1 MSRKIKGSVLDKFIA
16 NILFED
22 NAPSF
27 TQMPA
32 DDDDVE
38 PDINNGG
45 TTIPSE
51 LPIGSSEHMAVQLSV
66 QVPPVEDPDYKPV
79 NSTDLSYAAEA
90 IARMVPDKQ
99 AEWYYDELHRLLDL
113 ANERNETVV
122 AEDGEYDINLESFS
136 LKIKD
141 VIGILIEQ
149 SEDDSNPSSEMS
161 FDDMATELGY
171 SSPTGP
177 RQDLERIVSRMGF
190 TAEKILPEDLQALQ
204 DFAIYEFINHLSS
217 MDLIDPEDVE
227 DLRASPN
234 DVMSLDS
241 FRFFFVSGFMLPAFR
256 EIMKNARKLVEAEID
271 KLGVPTKTRQ
281 TIMNQAFGDTPRS
294 NSKLMKK
301 LYKDAAK
308 EGMSDDEAD
317 ESLAKL
323 KDAFPTLQSLAS
335 VEGDLVS
342 GAMSIWQRAGK
353 AKKERIISQALG
365 STASFQEAE

>member
-27 TQMPA
+27 TQISA
-32 DDDDVE
+32 DDNVE
-38 PDINNGG
+38 PDINDDG
-45 TTIPSE
+45 TTVPSE
-51 LPIGSSEHMAVQLSV
+51 LPIGSSEQMAVQLSV
-66 QVPPVEDPDYKPV
+66 QSPPVEDPDYKPV

-90 IARMVPDKQ
+90 IARMVPDEQ
-99 AEWYYDELHRLLDL
+99 AQWYYDELHRLLDL

-149 SEDDSNPSSEMS
+149 SEDDGRNPSGEMS
-161 FDDMATELGY
+161 FDDMATKLGY

-177 RQDLERIVSRMGF
+177 RQDLERIISRMGF
-190 TAEKILPEDLQALQ
+190 TAEKISPEDLQALQ

-227 DLRASPN
+227 DLRASP
-234 DVMSLDS
+234 DHVMALDS
-241 FRFFFVSGFMLPAFR
+241 FRFFFTSGFMLPAFR
-256 EIMKNARKLVEAEID
+256 EIMKNARKRVEAEID
-271 KLGVPTKTRQ
+271 KLGVPIKTRQ

-308 EGMSDDEAD
+308 EGMSDDAAD

-323 KDAFPTLQSLAS
+323 KDAFPTLQSLAN

-353 AKKERIISQALG
+353 SKKERVMSQALASMG
-365 STASFQEAE
+365 SFQEEE

>member
-27 TQMPA
+27 TQISA
-32 DDDDVE
+32 DDNVE
-38 PDINNGG
+38 PDINDDG
-45 TTIPSE
+45 TTVPSE
-51 LPIGSSEHMAVQLSV
+51 LPIGSSEQMAVQLSV
-66 QVPPVEDPDYKPV
+66 QSPPVEDPDYKPV

-90 IARMVPDKQ
+90 IARMVPDEQ
-99 AEWYYDELHRLLDL
+99 AQWYYDELHRLLDL

-141 VIGILIEQ
+141 IVGILIEQ
-149 SEDDSNPSSEMS
+149 SEDDSEPSAGMS
-161 FDDMATELGY
+161 FDDMASKLGY

-177 RQDLERIVSRMGF
+177 RQDLERIISRMGF

-204 DFAIYEFINHLSS
+204 DFAVHEFINHLSS

-234 DVMSLDS
+234 QVMDLDS

-256 EIMKNARKLVEAEID
+256 EIMKNARKRVEAEID
-271 KLGVPTKTRQ
+271 KLGVPIKTRQ

-301 LYKDAAK
+301 LYKDADK
-308 EGMSDDEAD
+308 EGMSVDAAD
-317 ESLAKL
+317 ESMARV
-323 KDAFPTLQSLAS
+323 KDAFPMLQSLAS

-342 GAMSIWQRAGK
+342 GAMSIWQRSGK
-353 AKKERIISQALG
+353 SKKERVISQALASMG
-365 STASFQEAE
+365 SFQEEE